1 VHDVQSLARTA
12 SREAAA
18 LIRAAIVEGRLQPGE
33 RLKEEQLARELG
45 VSRTPV
51 REALLFLEAEG
62 AVVLQPNRG
71 ATVRRYTPEEIRE
84 AYELRALLEGHAAR
98 RAAERITAQALA
110 RLAESCA
117 RFERLRAGE
126 VEELARENH
135 LFHHTILEAAGSER
149 LGSMVRGVV
158 ELPLVYK
165 AFFWYSPEQQ
175 RRSAHHH
182 RLLER
187 ALRDR
192 DARRAELVMQEHV
205 FEARDF
211 LAEELER
218 AEGGAEAEGREAAG
232 ERA

>member
-1 VHDVQSLARTA
+1 MQSISRTA
-12 SREAAA
+12 SREAAE
-18 LIRAAIVEGRLQPGE
+18 LIRTAIVEGRLAPGE

-71 ATVRRYTPEEIRE
+71 ATVRGYAPQEIRE
-84 AYELRALLEGHAAR
+84 AYDLRALLEGHAAR
-98 RAAERITAQALA
+98 RAAERVTPAALA
-110 RLAESCA
+110 TLTASCD
-117 RFERLRAGE
+117 RFEALRAGD
-126 VEELARENH
+126 VAELARENH

-175 RRSAHHH
+175 RLSAHHH
-182 RLLER
+182 RRLER

-192 DARRAELVMQEHV
+192 DAQRAELLMQEHV

-211 LAEELER
+211 LVEQLER
-218 AEGGAEAEGREAAG
+218 AQA
-232 ERA
+232 

>member
-1 VHDVQSLARTA
+1 MQSLSRTA
-12 SREAAA
+12 SREAAE

-71 ATVRRYTPEEIRE
+71 ASVRRYTPDEIRD
-84 AYELRALLEGHAAR
+84 AYDLRAVLEGHAAR
-98 RAAERITAQALA
+98 RAAERIAPAALDT
-110 RLAESCA
+110 LAASCA
-117 RFERLRAGE
+117 RFEALRAGE

-135 LFHHTILEAAGSER
+135 LFHHTILEAAGNER
-149 LGSMVRGVV
+149 LGSMVRGVI

-165 AFFWYSPEQQ
+165 AFFWYSAEQQ
-175 RRSAHHH
+175 RLSAHHH
-182 RLLER
+182 RCLER
-187 ALRDR
+187 ALRDG
-192 DARRAELVMQEHV
+192 DAQRAELLMQEHV

-211 LAEELER
+211 LVEELER
-218 AEGGAEAEGREAAG
+218 AQA
-232 ERA
+232 

>member
-1 VHDVQSLARTA
+1 MQSLSRTA
-12 SREAAA
+12 SREAAE

-33 RLKEEQLARELG
+33 RLKEERLARELG

-71 ATVRRYTPEEIRE
+71 ATVRRYTPEDIRD
-84 AYELRALLEGHAAR
+84 AYDLRALLEGHAAR
-98 RAAERITAQALA
+98 RAAERIAADALDALTA
-110 RLAESCA
+110 SCR
-117 RFERLRAGE
+117 RFDALRAGE
-126 VEELARENH
+126 VAELARENH

-187 ALRDR
+187 ALRAG

-211 LAEELER
+211 LLEELER
-218 AEGGAEAEGREAAG
+218 VQP
-232 ERA
+232 

>member
-1 VHDVQSLARTA
+1 MQSLSRTA
-12 SREAAA
+12 SREAAE

-33 RLKEEQLARELG
+33 RLKEERLARELG
-45 VSRTPV
+45 VSRTPI

-62 AVVLQPNRG
+62 TVVLQPNRG
-71 ATVRRYTPEEIRE
+71 ATVRRFTPEEIRD
-84 AYELRALLEGHAAR
+84 AYDLRALLEGHAAR
-98 RAAERITAQALA
+98 RAAERIGPGELDA
-110 RLAESCA
+110 LAESCA
-117 RFERLRAGE
+117 RFEALQAGE
-126 VEELARENH
+126 VAELARENH

-175 RRSAHHH
+175 RLSAHHH
-182 RLLER
+182 RRLER

-192 DARRAELVMQEHV
+192 DARRAELLMQEHV

-211 LAEELER
+211 LVEELER
-218 AEGGAEAEGREAAG
+218 AQA
-232 ERA
+232 

>member
-1 VHDVQSLARTA
+1 VQSISRTA
-12 SREAAA
+12 SREAAE
-18 LIRAAIVEGRLQPGE
+18 LIRTAIVEGRLAPGE

-71 ATVRRYTPEEIRE
+71 ATVRGYAPQEIRE
-84 AYELRALLEGHAAR
+84 AYDLRALLEGHAAR
-98 RAAERITAQALA
+98 RAAERVTPAALA
-110 RLAESCA
+110 TLTASCD
-117 RFERLRAGE
+117 RFEALRAGD
-126 VEELARENH
+126 VAELARENH

-175 RRSAHHH
+175 RLSAHHH
-182 RLLER
+182 RRLER

-192 DARRAELVMQEHV
+192 DAQRAELLMQEHV

-211 LAEELER
+211 LVEQLER
-218 AEGGAEAEGREAAG
+218 AQA
-232 ERA
+232 

>member
-1 VHDVQSLARTA
+1 MQSLSRTA
-12 SREAAA
+12 SREAAE

-33 RLKEEQLARELG
+33 RLKEERLARELG

-71 ATVRRYTPEEIRE
+71 ATVRRYTPAEIRE
-84 AYELRALLEGHAAR
+84 AYDLRALLEGHAAR
-98 RAAERITAQALA
+98 RAAERITDEALDA
-110 RLAESCA
+110 LTASCE
-117 RFERLRAGE
+117 RFEALRAGE
-126 VEELARENH
+126 VAELARENH

-175 RRSAHHH
+175 RLSAHHH
-182 RLLER
+182 RRLER

-192 DARRAELVMQEHV
+192 DARRAELLMQEHV

-211 LAEELER
+211 LVEELER
-218 AEGGAEAEGREAAG
+218 AQA
-232 ERA
+232 